1 MNLLSTIMKQSE
13 QIYYTKYFESNW
25 NNIKN
30 TWNRIKSIIKYML
43 NILINIVRFLIFV
56 DKS

>member
-1 MNLLSTIMKQSE
+1 MKQSE